1 MKLRIVPA
9 AAMLRIASR
18 LDLRGILR
26 EAMVAVS
33 RGEVEMPLRWA
44 LALPQ
49 SRGMLGMMPGWYGP
63 ADAAGIK
70 LISLVPPALREGRSS
85 HLGLMILYD
94 GAGLVPR
101 ALLCGATLTSLRT
114 AAATAVATDVLARSD
129 ARVLAVLGTG
139 EQAESH
145 LEALAPVRDFAEVRI
160 WGRRQPSAQALA
172 ERQAGR
178 FADIR
183 VCATVAAALAGADV
197 VCAVTSSPAPVF
209 GGESLEPGMHVN
221 LVGSSTPDKRECD
234 TAAVCRSR
242 FIVDY
247 RPSAMAQAGE
257 LLTAIRE
264 GAVTEQH
271 IAAEIGEVIAG
282 TAAGRTSAAEI
293 TLYKSLGVAAQ
304 DLAVAAAI
312 VDAATAAGEGSL
324 AEL

>member
-1 MKLRIVPA
+1 
-9 AAMLRIASR
+9 
-18 LDLRGILR
+18 
-26 EAMVAVS
+26 
-33 RGEVEMPLRWA
+33 
-44 LALPQ
+44 
-49 SRGMLGMMPGWYGP
+49 
-63 ADAAGIK
+63 
-70 LISLVPPALREGRSS
+70 
-85 HLGLMILYD
+85 
-94 GAGLVPR
+94 
-101 ALLCGATLTSLRT
+101 
-114 AAATAVATDVLARSD
+114 
-129 ARVLAVLGTG
+129 
-139 EQAESH
+139 
-145 LEALAPVRDFAEVRI
+145 
-160 WGRRQPSAQALA
+160 
-172 ERQAGR
+172 
-178 FADIR
+178 
-183 VCATVAAALAGADV
+183 
-197 VCAVTSSPAPVF
+197 
-209 GGESLEPGMHVN
+209 MHVN

-234 TAAVCRSR
+234 TAAVRRSR